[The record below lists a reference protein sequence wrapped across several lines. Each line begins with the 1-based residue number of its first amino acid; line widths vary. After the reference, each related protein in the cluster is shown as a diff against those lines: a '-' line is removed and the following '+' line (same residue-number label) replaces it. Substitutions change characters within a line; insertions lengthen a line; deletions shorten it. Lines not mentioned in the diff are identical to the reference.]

1 EDRRREAHRDSPPPP
16 PCRFAR
22 ALSCTATV
30 CGERRPQ
37 PTSVAASDAIRDSE
51 PMPRFFPPVAAFVLL
66 TSIVATSLDTP
77 VGAQTK
83 TTTSHALSMYGD
95 LKYGPG
101 FKHFD
106 YVNPSAPKGGDV
118 KLAAI
123 GTFDNLNPFILKGN
137 AATAIGQI
145 FDTLTV

>member
-1 EDRRREAHRDSPPPP
+1 MDGDEGRARRNGAQLPLLARDEIAAPPRRPPPP
-16 PCRFAR
+16 F
-22 ALSCTATV
+22 
-30 CGERRPQ
+30 
-37 PTSVAASDAIRDSE
+37 
-51 PMPRFFPPVAAFVLL
+51 AAFVVLAAAL
-66 TSIVATSLDTP
+66 TAMLP
-77 VGAQTK
+77 RPGAQPK
-83 TTTSHALSMYGD
+83 AMSGHALSMYGD

-137 AATAIGQI
+137 
-145 FDTLTV
+145 